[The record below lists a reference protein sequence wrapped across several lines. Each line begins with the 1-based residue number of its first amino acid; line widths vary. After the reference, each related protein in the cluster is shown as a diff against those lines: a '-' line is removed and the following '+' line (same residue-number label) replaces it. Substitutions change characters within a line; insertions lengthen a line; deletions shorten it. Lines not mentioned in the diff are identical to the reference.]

1 MSKQKYIN
9 LIEKFCKLSWLH
21 DAAAIMAGGPIEVD
35 GNRFSLIYNETANL
49 DALFIYCE
57 CGDPPLNLDIQTYR
71 LLLKKNLF
79 FYQDPNGPVFSI
91 SPDTDKIILVQ
102 HELLN
107 SITAEVLSNKLI
119 LLSAQAKN
127 WRDDLFQSEKEASPE
142 EEKPNTRSSAT
153 SLSLKRKLYASMNH
167 AHLVSE

>member
-1 MSKQKYIN
+1 MSRQQYAD
-9 LIEKFCKLSWLH
+9 LIEKLCKLSWLQ

-35 GNRFSLIYNETANL
+35 GSRFSLIYNEISNP

-57 CGDPPLNLDIQTYR
+57 CGDPSLNLDLQTYR

-102 HELLN
+102 RELLN

-119 LLSAQAKN
+119 LLSAQAKS
-127 WRDDLFQSEKEASPE
+127 WHDDLFQSEKEASPGTR
-142 EEKPNTRSSAT
+142 KSNTRSSAS
-153 SLSLKRKLYASMNH
+153 SLSLKRKLLASMNH
-167 AHLVSE
+167 PTFVSE